1 MRKGISPPIQEP
13 ADKTSPVKTYLEKLQ
28 QNQFGEEKVDMSFAA
43 DDKSQ
48 KSQEFSTQNII
59 LQKGSQEQ
67 KETKLQAKADEV
79 NFYQNQEQDDKD
91 VLFDQNGP
99 ISRENRDLLLSEHQI
114 SDEAF
119 VVPDIELLNFEMGR
133 DEHQIKQKRFIKA
146 AETTKRELK
155 LAQVKFRTSDSDEM
169 LQAEFFG
176 NFTGKKLNT
185 FKRESVNLT
194 NVRNPDNFNSYDSLP
209 VHVSRNSMKKDK
221 FSSKLLATMQVK
233 SFKNA
238 QNSKGIQRVKTAKV
252 TAKIGGLVSKNDHK
266 ITNLQTLGIKIDD
279 KEVLLSK

>member
-1 MRKGISPPIQEP
+1 MQGK
-13 ADKTSPVKTYLEKLQ
+13 
-28 QNQFGEEKVDMSFAA
+28 A
-43 DDKSQ
+43 DDIK
-48 KSQEFSTQNII
+48 FNQNE
-59 LQKGSQEQ
+59 EQ
-67 KETKLQAKADEV
+67 VD
-79 NFYQNQEQDDKD
+79 QN

-119 VVPDIELLNFEMGR
+119 VVPDIELLNFEMGS

-155 LAQVKFRTSDSDEM
+155 LAQVKFRTSDSEEM
-169 LQAEFFG
+169 LQAEAFG

-194 NVRNPDNFNSYDSLP
+194 NVRNPDNLKSYDSLP

-238 QNSKGIQRVKTAKV
+238 
-252 TAKIGGLVSKNDHK
+252 
-266 ITNLQTLGIKIDD
+266 
-279 KEVLLSK
+279 